1 LSTDRATALRPTAPG
16 AASDR
21 AASDHAAPP
30 RVASPR
36 AAPPRAAPPF
46 RLSGRGTLILAAVLS
61 IIVIYATDQVAPAT
75 SARQAELRIWL
86 AARATGIVTFLLL
99 TFQIC
104 LGLVL
109 SHPTNKSTWKLS
121 KRIFPWHEHL
131 WVFVFAFLLVHIVS
145 LVLDPYAGV
154 GLGGAFIP
162 GLSEYRTSPVALGTL
177 ALYAFLITAVTAR
190 YTKLLPAGAWLSIH
204 RLALGVF
211 VLAWLHGV
219 LSGTDSD
226 ALRPTYVGAGLAV
239 LAAGTYRYW
248 ASRKGRPT
256 FETSRKEVIAR

>member
-1 LSTDRATALRPTAPG
+1 LPTDRASALRPAPRL
-16 AASDR
+16 AQA
-21 AASDHAAPP
+21 HAAP
-30 RVASPR
+30 RV
-36 AAPPRAAPPF
+36 APPRTAPPF
-46 RLSGRGTLILAAVLS
+46 RLSGRGTLILAAVLV
-61 IIVIYATDQVAPAT
+61 IVAIYATDQVAPAT
-75 SARQAELRIWL
+75 SARQADLRIWL

-99 TFQIC
+99 TFQVC
-104 LGLVL
+104 VGLVL

-131 WVFVFAFLLVHIVS
+131 WVFVLAFLLIHIVS

-154 GLGGAFIP
+154 GIGGALIP
-162 GLSEYRTSPVALGTL
+162 GLSGYRTPAVALGTL

-204 RLALGVF
+204 RLALVIF
-211 VLAWLHGV
+211 LLSWLHGI

-226 ALRPTYVGAGLAV
+226 ALRPMYIGAGLAV
-239 LAAGTYRYW
+239 VAAGTYRYW

-256 FETSRKEVIAR
+256 FETSRTEVAAR